1 MKRLY
6 FTLLVAISI
15 VITGGIIDATHIFG
29 SAGHEPIVYT
39 TIFFAGIVTGVG
51 MTKANVKDVLL
62 KKECSFL
69 E

>member
-6 FTLLVAISI
+6 FTLLVAIGI
-15 VITGGIIDATHIFG
+15 VITGGIIDTSHIFG
-29 SAGHEPIVYT
+29 KIGHEPIIIT
-39 TIFFAGIVTGVG
+39 TTLFAGIVTGVG
-51 MTKANVKDVLL
+51 MTRANVKDVLM